1 MSQSSKEVRILVIK
15 FTSKLLEIMVQVCI
29 TSCYSIPFKYY
40 GFLLPFFVLLALNLL
55 WGWNST
61 KDLTFVRAMIEKDFI
76 LMPRIYIILVIFF
89 IHQI

>member
-1 MSQSSKEVRILVIK
+1 MSESSKEVRILVLK

-40 GFLLPFFVLLALNLL
+40 GFFAFLSLLALNLL
-55 WGWNST
+55 RGQNST